1 MSKPR
6 QDAWQQEADL
16 LLADIVLRHIREGS
30 TQLNAFE
37 EAGNKM
43 KRTAAACGF
52 RWNAVV
58 RHEFDEQVA
67 EAKEARKEKLKLLG
81 KASRAANLRV
91 LTPTGDEE
99 KRSFPLSA
107 LSLDIVI
114 AYLAR
119 LQRSEGANS
128 RVEQLHQLTTKRAD
142 DLEQRLQESEREN
155 RLLRQE
161 REEFMVMMDRAR
173 QLVALG
179 QELPDRTQ
187 FQMEANGNL
196 VRFEQI

>member
-1 MSKPR
+1 MTKLR
-6 QDAWQQEADL
+6 QDAWQEEADL

-58 RHEFDEQVA
+58 RHEFDEQVE

-81 KASRAANLRV
+81 KASRAANLRY
-91 LTPTGDEE
+91 LTNSSEE
-99 KRSFPLSA
+99 DSRSFPLSS

-119 LQRSEGANS
+119 LQRSEGSNS
-128 RVEQLHQLTTKRAD
+128 RVEQLHHLTSKRAD
-142 DLEQRLQESEREN
+142 ELEKRLLESERQN

-179 QELPDRTQ
+179 QELPDRTK
-187 FQMEANGNL
+187 FHMENNGNL
-196 VRFEQI
+196 VRLEQM

>member
-1 MSKPR
+1 MTKVR
-6 QDAWQQEADL
+6 QDAWQEESDL

-58 RHEFDEQVA
+58 RHQFDEQVT
-67 EAKEARKEKLKLLG
+67 EAKEARKEKLKLMG
-81 KASRAANLRV
+81 KASRAANLRY
-91 LTPTGDEE
+91 LTQSPEE
-99 KRSFPLSA
+99 ENRGFPLSS

-119 LQRSEGANS
+119 LQRSEGSNT
-128 RVEQLHQLTTKRAD
+128 RVEQLHQLTVKRAD
-142 DLEQRLQESEREN
+142 ELEQRLLETQREN
-155 RLLRQE
+155 QLLRQE

-187 FQMEANGNL
+187 FHMENNGNL
-196 VRFEQI
+196 IRLEQI